1 MNPTEEIAAR
11 LVGGAQAA
19 YVREL
24 SYFFLHLF
32 GEVVRTNGAVLK
44 GQEIADFDRLARI
57 SREEA
62 LGIYY
67 KYRPYIEKQTR
78 ETLKRSLKATDDIL
92 IGQFIRVLGK
102 RRHMTN
108 LATLIGS
115 QTAQGLYE
123 VINRQNIALAEQQ
136 EALW

>member
-1 MNPTEEIAAR
+1 M
-11 LVGGAQAA
+11 
-19 YVREL
+19 
-24 SYFFLHLF
+24 
-32 GEVVRTNGAVLK
+32 RTNDAVLK

-108 LATLIGS
+108 CLLG
-115 QTAQGLYE
+115 G
-123 VINRQNIALAEQQ
+123 
-136 EALW
+136 